1 MRRQSSNPAPSD
13 GETLYGKLLD
23 RTLLLRSLSFVTPY
37 RFQMLLAMCLLPLSS
52 VFELAQP
59 YLLKIAIDEHIAA
72 GKLAGLDR
80 IGALYLVAL
89 LAQYA
94 VLFGQV
100 YLMQRVGQQAMS
112 DLRRAVYQHVLR
124 LSQAFFDRTPIGRLM
139 TRLTSDIESLTE
151 MFAAGIVSL
160 ITDVLKLAMIL
171 VAIFALDVHLALFSL
186 GTAPILFGIAW
197 IFRKLVREAF
207 RAIRTRVAILNT
219 FVQEHLSGI
228 RVVQAFA
235 QEERTARQF
244 DERNRDLRG
253 ASARAISSDAAL
265 YAVVEA
271 VGAFAVAAL
280 LWHGGARIFTNTLTF
295 GVLVAFI
302 EYLTKFFAPIRDL
315 STKFTV
321 MQQAMAS
328 SERIF
333 ELLDSRDLDAP
344 ALTVAET
351 RGPAPAGQVVFDEV
365 DFSYRS
371 DTPVLDRVSF
381 QIKAGQTVAIVGP
394 TGAGKSTI
402 IKLMLRL
409 FDPVSGRVL
418 LDGQDLRLMPVET
431 LRRRMVLVGQ
441 DPFLFSG
448 SLAEAV
454 GIGRQTDPG
463 AIRNAIVNA
472 GGETFLQSRPEGLAT
487 EVSERGG
494 NFSSGERQILALARA
509 FACDPEILILDE
521 ATASVDPRTERLIE
535 EATSRLLQGRT
546 ALVIAHRFSTIA
558 RADHI
563 LVIENGTVSE
573 SGTRAELLALGG
585 TFSRL
590 WTLQSGGGL
599 LAGHSGQ
606 QSPA

>member
-1 MRRQSSNPAPSD
+1 MRGQGGKPAPSD

-23 RTLLLRSLSFVTPY
+23 RTLLMRSLSFVTPY
-37 RFQMLLAMCLLPLSS
+37 RWQMLLALCLLPLSS

-72 GKLAGLDR
+72 GKLEGLDR
-80 IGALYLVAL
+80 IGALYLAAL

-112 DLRRAVYQHVLR
+112 DLRRAVYRHVLR

-160 ITDVLKLAMIL
+160 ITDVLKLTMIL
-171 VAIFALDVHLALFSL
+171 VAIFALDVRLAFFSL

-197 IFRKLVREAF
+197 VFRKLVREAF

-235 QEERTARQF
+235 QEERTARRF

-253 ASARAISSDAAL
+253 ASAKAISSDAAL

-280 LWHGGARIFTNTLTF
+280 LWHAGGRIFANTLTF

-344 ALTVAET
+344 DLAVAANT
-351 RGPAPAGQVVFDEV
+351 TPAPAGQVVFDEV
-365 DFSYRS
+365 VFSYRS
-371 DTPVLDRVSF
+371 DSPVLDRVSF
-381 QIKAGQTVAIVGP
+381 QIKTGQTVAIVGP

-409 FDPVSGRVL
+409 FDPISGRVL
-418 LDGQDLRLMPVET
+418 LDGQDLRLLPVDT

-448 SLAEAV
+448 TLAEAV
-454 GIGRQTDPG
+454 GLGRQTDAS
-463 AIRNAIVNA
+463 AIRSAIVNA
-472 GGETFLQSRPEGLAT
+472 GGETFLQSRPDGLST
-487 EVSERGG
+487 TVSERGG
-494 NFSSGERQILALARA
+494 NFSAGERQILSLARA

-535 EATSRLLQGRT
+535 DGTSRLLQGRT

-563 LVIENGTVSE
+563 LVIENGRVSE

>member
-1 MRRQSSNPAPSD
+1 MRGQGTKPAPSD

-37 RFQMLLAMCLLPLSS
+37 RWQMLVALCLLPLSS

-59 YLLKIAIDEHIAA
+59 YLLKVAIDEHIAA
-72 GKLAGLDR
+72 GKLDGLDR
-80 IGALYLVAL
+80 IGALYLLAL

-112 DLRRAVYQHVLR
+112 DLRRAVYRHVLR

-160 ITDVLKLAMIL
+160 ITDVLKLGMIL
-171 VAIFALDVHLALFSL
+171 VAIFALDVRLAFFSL
-186 GTAPILFGIAW
+186 ATAPILFGIAW

-244 DERNRDLRG
+244 DERNRDLRQ

-280 LWHGGARIFTNTLTF
+280 LWHGGGRIFANTLTF

-344 ALTVAET
+344 MLTVANT
-351 RGPAPAGQVVFDEV
+351 ATPAPAGQVVFDDV
-365 DFSYRS
+365 GFSYRS

-381 QIKAGQTVAIVGP
+381 QIQAGQTVAIVGP

-448 SLAEAV
+448 TLSESV
-454 GIGRQTDPG
+454 GIGRQTDTG

-472 GGETFLQSRPEGLAT
+472 GGEAFLQSRPEGLAAN
-487 EVSERGG
+487 VSERGG

-535 EATSRLLQGRT
+535 DATSRLLQGRT

-563 LVIENGTVSE
+563 LVIENGRVSE
-573 SGTRAELLALGG
+573 AGTRADLLALGG
-585 TFSRL
+585 TFARL
-590 WTLQSGGGL
+590 WALQSGGGL